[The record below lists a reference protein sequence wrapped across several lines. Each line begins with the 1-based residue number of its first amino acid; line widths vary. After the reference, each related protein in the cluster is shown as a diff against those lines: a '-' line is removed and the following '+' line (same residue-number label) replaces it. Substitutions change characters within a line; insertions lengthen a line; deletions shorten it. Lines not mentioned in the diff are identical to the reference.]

1 MPALLPPAAAQRNT
15 RLLNFNRISFFPC
28 SFGGG
33 VDEAEECLLCLLHL
47 SLSENMSELQKK
59 GERKDKIQLPKLKI
73 NRNCTYRKRAG
84 ELYRGSFKRL
94 WPHGL
99 EVALCVWETETEER
113 WFRKSANFESSKQTF
128 PAQKAAKDRVLI
140 EFNSDFFHYCMKIYN
155 FHIKKHSN
163 SVFYIICV

>member
-1 MPALLPPAAAQRNT
+1 MPALLPLAAAQWNT
-15 RLLNFNRISFFPC
+15 RLLNFNRISVF
-28 SFGGG
+28 S
-33 VDEAEECLLCLLHL
+33 LLFWGRSGWSWGMFALPPP
-47 SLSENMSELQKK
+47 SELIWKHVWVTKK
-59 GERKDKIQLPKLKI
+59 GERKDKIQMPKLKI

-113 WFRKSANFESSKQTF
+113 WFRKSANFESSEQTF

-140 EFNSDFFHYCMKIYN
+140 EFNSYFFHSCMKIYN
-155 FHIKKHSN
+155 FHIKHIQI
-163 SVFYIICV
+163 VYFI

>member
-1 MPALLPPAAAQRNT
+1 MFALPP
-15 RLLNFNRISFFPC
+15 P
-28 SFGGG
+28 
-33 VDEAEECLLCLLHL
+33 
-47 SLSENMSELQKK
+47 SELIWKHVWVTKK

-113 WFRKSANFESSKQTF
+113 WFRKSANFESSEQTF

-140 EFNSDFFHYCMKIYN
+140 EFNSYFFNSCMKIYN
-155 FHIKKHSN
+155 FHIKHIQIVYFILYVCKIQMMCVWINIKLHGIKTQQYKNIHS
-163 SVFYIICV
+163 VEFFPHF